1 MQFLNPAEDQALE
14 RKKKLED
21 VKRQV
26 FSQYLTKEARERLS
40 NLRYAHQDLADAV
53 ENMLLQA
60 ALSNQLK
67 EIIDDKKLKELLM
80 AMSGE
85 KKDSKINFK

>member
-1 MQFLNPAEDQALE
+1 MQFLNPADDQALE
-14 RKKKLED
+14 RRKKLED
-21 VKRQV
+21 LKRQI
-26 FSQYLTKEARERLS
+26 FSKYLTKEARERLS
-40 NLRYAHQDLADAV
+40 NIRYAHQELADAV

-67 EIIDDKKLKELLM
+67 EVIDDKKLKELLT

-85 KKDSKINFK
+85 KKESKINFK